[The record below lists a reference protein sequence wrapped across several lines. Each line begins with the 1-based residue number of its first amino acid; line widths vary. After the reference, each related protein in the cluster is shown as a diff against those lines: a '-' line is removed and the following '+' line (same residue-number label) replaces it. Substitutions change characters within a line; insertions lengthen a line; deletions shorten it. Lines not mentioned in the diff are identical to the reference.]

1 MTVFGV
7 SCPLADFQLLHKFY
21 SRLYSNVL
29 LFLFSSRL
37 TADIQDFKS
46 SFKQCISQG
55 VKSMTQA
62 VGCIFMLYLVS
73 PKLTSVMLILVPGVV
88 LVGSFL
94 GSLLRKLSRRAQ
106 EQVSKATTVAEETLS
121 NMRTVRAFAMEDKE
135 AR

>member
-1 MTVFGV
+1 
-7 SCPLADFQLLHKFY
+7 
-21 SRLYSNVL
+21 
-29 LFLFSSRL
+29 
-37 TADIQDFKS
+37 
-46 SFKQCISQG
+46 
-55 VKSMTQA
+55 MTQT

-121 NMRTVRAFAMEDKE
+121 NMRTVRAFAMEEKE